1 MSLGC
6 QTDLWIYSESVNRN
20 NQSTVRLDCNKL
32 DHTWSDMLFCY
43 NYFHI
48 KKGWPLL
55 KPYCNSFTKFFFHS
69 LMWKMK
75 LKFNTLNIN
84 NKNVNKTLRTTNYDT
99 IFTCTLKYVTDW
111 KLKLIT
117 YFEITLNYDL
127 CQIISIDYWYFEAT

>member
-6 QTDLWIYSESVNRN
+6 QTDFWIYSESVNRK
-20 NQSTVRLDCNKL
+20 NQSTDRLDCNKL

-55 KPYCNSFTKFFFHS
+55 KPYCNSFTKFFFPF
-69 LMWKMK
+69 LDVKNEIK
-75 LKFNTLNIN
+75 VQNIEY

-99 IFTCTLKYVTDW
+99 IFTSTLKHVTDW

-117 YFEITLNYDL
+117 YFEITLTYDL
-127 CQIISIDYWYFEAT
+127 CRIVSIDYWYFEAT